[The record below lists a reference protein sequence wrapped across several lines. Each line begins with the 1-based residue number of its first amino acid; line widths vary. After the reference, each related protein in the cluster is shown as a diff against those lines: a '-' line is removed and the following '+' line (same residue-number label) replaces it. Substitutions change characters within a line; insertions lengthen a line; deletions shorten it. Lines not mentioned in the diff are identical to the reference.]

1 MPTINQV
8 QTVEPVLTGILTA
21 YQQAAERFVAGR
33 VFPAVPVQTDSGS
46 YLKLTKNYWFRD
58 GLQRR
63 APGDPFIRLDFGTE
77 SATYKTKQYAADE
90 AIADEERANS
100 TLPLDL
106 ERAAIEHLGVASLI
120 RKELQFAADFMKTGV
135 WGTDNTSATDWDD
148 TSTGDPIADLIDAA
162 GVISGATGFMPNT
175 LVVGAIVD
183 RALMKHPD
191 VLDRLKYT
199 QAATQNNIRS
209 ALAAMLGIENYIVS
223 SAISITS
230 VEGQTDVYAPI
241 IDDDALLLYV
251 NPAAGWN
258 GVSAGKTFVWQPGG
272 GAGSIYTYRDESRHA
287 DVIQHKEQWAQVA
300 IAPELGYFFS
310 DIV

>member
-8 QTVEPVLTGILTA
+8 QVVEPVLTGILTA
-21 YQQAAERFVAGR
+21 YQQAADRFVAGR
-33 VFPAVPVQTDSGS
+33 VFPAVPVDTDSGT
-46 YLKLTKNYWFRD
+46 YLKLTKRYWFRD
-58 GLQRR
+58 GLQPR
-63 APGDPFIRLDFGTE
+63 APGDPFSRIDFGTE
-77 SATYKTKQYAADE
+77 SATFKTLQWAADE
-90 AIADEERANS
+90 AIPDEVRANS
-100 TLPLDL
+100 RLPLDL
-106 ERAAIEHLGVASLI
+106 ERAAIEHLGLASML
-120 RKELQFAADFMKTGV
+120 RKEKAFADSFMTTGV
-135 WGTDNTSATDWDD
+135 WGTDNTTATDWDD
-148 TSTGDPIADLIDAA
+148 FTNGNPIDDLIDAA
-162 GVISGATGFMPNT
+162 GVIAAATGMMPNT

-209 ALAAMLGIENYIVS
+209 ALAAMLGIENYLVS
-223 SAISITS
+223 TAIIETAN
-230 VEGQTDVYAPI
+230 EGQTASYSPI

-251 NPAAGWN
+251 NPATGWA

-272 GAGSIYTYRDESRHA
+272 GLGSIYRYRDASRHA
-287 DVIQHKEQWAQVA
+287 DIIQHKEQWSQAA